1 MPRYS
6 LNYVLFWLLL
16 GLASM
21 LILTRIVPQLRFFF
35 PLLLLVLIII
45 WGIWAWREWSKRQAF
60 ENSKEGA
67 IHSKIN
73 FCREEIN
80 RNKKEIADILENI
93 AELTTRL
100 NENMELTTAY
110 RQETT
115 QLINDFKKEQQLRT
129 ARIDFYEACIR
140 KLDALLH
147 HQQMAQTLARKRK
160 SSNNSKNRITRR
172 WPIWRRCD
180 RMLNLMPLS
189 RYDRRTLQPYVA
201 QYHRRR
207 RRRSAPRIGKDDPRN
222 EGALGIMRLYA
233 HSRKVA

>member
-6 LNYVLFWLLL
+6 LNYLLFWLLL

-35 PLLLLVLIII
+35 PVLLLILIII

-100 NENMELTTAY
+100 NENLELTAAY

-115 QLINDFKKEQQLRT
+115 QLIDDFKKEQQLRT
-129 ARIDFYEACIR
+129 ARIDFYDACIR
-140 KLDALLH
+140 KLEALLH
-147 HQQMAQTLARKRK
+147 HQQMAQTLARKKEKLKQLKEQNYETLADMEALRSDVEFDAFYLDTIDEL
-160 SSNNSKNRITRR
+160 SSRMSRSTTVDDAEGLRLELEKMTRE
-172 WPIWRRCD
+172 IKG
-180 RMLNLMPLS
+180 L
-189 RYDRRTLQPYVA
+189 
-201 QYHRRR
+201 
-207 RRRSAPRIGKDDPRN
+207 
-222 EGALGIMRLYA
+222 
-233 HSRKVA
+233 

>member
-6 LNYVLFWLLL
+6 LNYLLFWLLL

-35 PLLLLVLIII
+35 PVLLLILIII

-100 NENMELTTAY
+100 NENIELTAAY

-115 QLINDFKKEQQLRT
+115 ALINDFKKEQQLRT
-129 ARIDFYEACIR
+129 ARIDFYETCIR
-140 KLDALLH
+140 KLEALLH
-147 HQQMAQTLARKRK
+147 HQQMAQTLARKKEKLKQLKEQNYETLADMEALRSDVEFDAFYLDTIDEL
-160 SSNNSKNRITRR
+160 SSRMSRSTTVDDAEGLRIELEKMTREMKN
-172 WPIWRRCD
+172 
-180 RMLNLMPLS
+180 L
-189 RYDRRTLQPYVA
+189 
-201 QYHRRR
+201 
-207 RRRSAPRIGKDDPRN
+207 
-222 EGALGIMRLYA
+222 
-233 HSRKVA
+233 

>member
-35 PLLLLVLIII
+35 PVLLLILIII
-45 WGIWAWREWSKRQAF
+45 WGIWAWWEWSKRQAF

-100 NENMELTTAY
+100 NENLELTAAY

-115 QLINDFKKEQQLRT
+115 QLIDDFKKEQQLRT
-129 ARIDFYEACIR
+129 ARIDFYDACIR
-140 KLDALLH
+140 KLEALLH
-147 HQQMAQTLARKRK
+147 HQQMAQTLARKKEKLKQLKEQNYETLADMEALRSDVEFDAFYLDTIDEL
-160 SSNNSKNRITRR
+160 SSRMSRSTTVDDAEGLRLELEKMTRE
-172 WPIWRRCD
+172 IKG
-180 RMLNLMPLS
+180 L
-189 RYDRRTLQPYVA
+189 
-201 QYHRRR
+201 
-207 RRRSAPRIGKDDPRN
+207 
-222 EGALGIMRLYA
+222 
-233 HSRKVA
+233 

>member
-110 RQETT
+110 RLETT

-147 HQQMAQTLARKRK
+147 HQQMAQTLARKKEKLKQLKEQNYETLADMEALR
-160 SSNNSKNRITRR
+160 SDVEFDAFYLDTIDELSNRMSRSTTVDDAEGLRLELEKMTR
-172 WPIWRRCD
+172 
-180 RMLNLMPLS
+180 
-189 RYDRRTLQPYVA
+189 
-201 QYHRRR
+201 
-207 RRRSAPRIGKDDPRN
+207 
-222 EGALGIMRLYA
+222 EMRGL
-233 HSRKVA
+233 